1 MIQNIAAS
9 NKGLTLMEAEV
20 SAVQDTTI
28 SAKIQGLEHKNI
40 RLVAGFSGGLGTLI
54 IKPAVGSKV
63 LVADLSNGRLRD
75 LVVLLTEQADT
86 IEFNG
91 GELGGLVNIQDLTDK
106 LNGLAKTVNDLVTA
120 FNSHTHLVS
129 TTGTAAAQSGTA
141 QAVQSQA
148 QQADTFSAEDYE
160 DTKIIH

>member
-40 RLVAGFSGGLGTLI
+40 RLVAGFSGGLGTMI

-91 GELGGLVNIQDLTDK
+91 GELGGLVNIEELTK
-106 LNGLAKTVNDLVTA
+106 KINGLVQTVNALINA
-120 FNSHTHLVS
+120 YNLHTHGVS
-129 TTGTAAAQSGTA
+129 GSATVATT
-141 QAVQSQA
+141 SQA

>member
-40 RLVAGFSGGLGTLI
+40 RLVAGFSGGVGTLI
-54 IKPAVGSKV
+54 IKPAVSSKV

-86 IEFNG
+86 IQING

-129 TTGTAAAQSGTA
+129 TTGTAAAQTGTA